1 MKGKL
6 PRLPQQFYRG
16 LAYVFWTHTTENR
29 QPLPLSQA
37 FHANF
42 RELLCH
48 TCARYQLAT
57 PVYCLMPDHFH
68 IFWIGQSPESDQL
81 RATKFFRKELTP
93 HLRLTRWQRQ
103 AHDHVVTIDERET
116 GIYQDTIHYI
126 LQNPV
131 RAGIV
136 EDWRDYP
143 YTGALV
149 PGYPRLERQDPEF
162 HEQFWKIYH
171 HTLIT

>member
-29 QPLPLSQA
+29 QPLPLSQG

-68 IFWIGQSPESDQL
+68 IFWIGQSPDSDQL
-81 RATKFFRKELTP
+81 CATKFFRKELTP
-93 HLRLTRWQRQ
+93 HLGTSHWQRQ
-103 AHDHVVTIDERET
+103 AHDHVITSDEREN
-116 GIYQDTIHYI
+116 GIYHDTIHYI

-143 YTGALV
+143 YIGALIA
-149 PGYPRLERQDPEF
+149 GYPRLERTEPEF
-162 HEQFWKIYH
+162 NEQFWKIYQY
-171 HTLIT
+171 TIAS

>member
-6 PRLPQQFYRG
+6 PRLSEHFYRG
-16 LAYVFWTHTTENR
+16 HAYVFWTHTTENR
-29 QPLPLSQA
+29 QPLPLSQS
-37 FHANF
+37 FHAHF

-68 IFWIGQSPESDQL
+68 LFWIGQSPESNQL

-93 HLRLTRWQRQ
+93 LLSPTQWQRQ
-103 AHDHVVTIDERET
+103 AHDHVVTLDERET

-131 RAGIV
+131 RARIV
-136 EDWRDYP
+136 EDWREYP
-143 YTGALV
+143 YIGALI
-149 PGYPRLERQDPEF
+149 PGYPRLDRSDPEF
-162 HEQFWKIYH
+162 NERFWKIYH
-171 HTLIT
+171 HTITT

>member
-6 PRLPQQFYRG
+6 PRLSEHFYRG
-16 LAYVFWTHTTENR
+16 HAYVFWTHTTENR
-29 QPLPLSQA
+29 QPLPLSQSL
-37 FHANF
+37 HAHF

-68 IFWIGQSPESDQL
+68 LFWIGQSPESNQL
-81 RATKFFRKELTP
+81 RATRFFRKELSALLSPTQ
-93 HLRLTRWQRQ
+93 WQRQ
-103 AHDHVVTIDERET
+103 AHDHVVTLDERET

-131 RAGIV
+131 RARIV
-136 EDWRDYP
+136 EDWREYP
-143 YTGALV
+143 YIGALI
-149 PGYPRLERQDPEF
+149 PGYPRLDRSDPEF
-162 HEQFWKIYH
+162 NERFWKIYH
-171 HTLIT
+171 HTITT